1 MSQGVNSDQTI
12 RSGVEQVKSGR
23 QRDVLLGVGKVPLVK
38 LLTRKT
44 G

>member
-1 MSQGVNSDQTI
+1 MSRGVNSNQTI
-12 RSGVEQVKSGR
+12 RSSVEQVKSGR

-38 LLTRKT
+38 LLAHKT